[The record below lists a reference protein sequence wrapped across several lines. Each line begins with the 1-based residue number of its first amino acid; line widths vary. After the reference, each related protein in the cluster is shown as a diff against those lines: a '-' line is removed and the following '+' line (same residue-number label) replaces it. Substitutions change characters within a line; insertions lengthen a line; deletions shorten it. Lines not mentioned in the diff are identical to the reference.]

1 MAPEVRVFPNVI
13 LVPASKLFQVYAKCV
28 QLAADLRVECVCV
41 CVCVCGRGGVH
52 VWGVCVR
59 VGVCMCVCEGL

>member
-1 MAPEVRVFPNVI
+1 MPPEVRVFPNVI

-28 QLAADLRVECVCV
+28 QLAADLRVECVCGGV
-41 CVCVCGRGGVH
+41 CVH
-52 VWGVCVR
+52 VWGVCAR